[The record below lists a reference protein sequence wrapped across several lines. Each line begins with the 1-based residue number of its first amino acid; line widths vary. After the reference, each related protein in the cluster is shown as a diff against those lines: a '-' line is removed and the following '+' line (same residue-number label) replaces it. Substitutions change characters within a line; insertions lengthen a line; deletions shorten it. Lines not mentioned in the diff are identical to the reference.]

1 MRRLLV
7 MSVALAVAM
16 FAPAAAAMRGGG
28 GHGMH
33 GGVARG
39 GMPGAGRGF
48 AGPRGAA
55 PGWHGPWRHGH
66 PHSHVFFGFGF
77 PFFAD
82 PFFYPYYVP
91 YPAYAYP
98 PPPPPEE
105 PGYEEPST
113 EAPGAEAPPVE
124 EEQPEAE
131 DAERASYGLVQLKG
145 VPEGASVD
153 LDGRFWLKAERLESR
168 WLALPRGPHTL
179 TVHVEGHEPA
189 ERRVDVE
196 SGKTQVVRFG
206 PFERTA

>member
-33 GGVARG
+33 GGAARG